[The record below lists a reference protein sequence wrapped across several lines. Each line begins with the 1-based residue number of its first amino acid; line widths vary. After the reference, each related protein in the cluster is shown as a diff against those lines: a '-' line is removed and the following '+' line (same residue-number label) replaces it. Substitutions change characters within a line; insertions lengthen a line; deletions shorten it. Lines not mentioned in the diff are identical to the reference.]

1 MPRFRLICRNCKSSQ
16 GSHSSQQ
23 PGQPQPDFSQT
34 PAAWVLS
41 LPVGCKPFLLLSG
54 LSQTTELQATIKLLR
69 GGVGTWS
76 SYGAKAIGPE
86 LLRFQD
92 LAPKLLYCADRQ
104 VVGPAFLF
112 HGLEAFCLY
121 LEPTVVMG
129 SGQ

>member
-1 MPRFRLICRNCKSSQ
+1 M
-16 GSHSSQQ
+16 
-23 PGQPQPDFSQT
+23 
-34 PAAWVLS
+34 
-41 LPVGCKPFLLLSG
+41 GCKLFLLLSG

-69 GGVGTWS
+69 GRVGTWWN
-76 SYGAKAIGPE
+76 YGAKAIGPE

-104 VVGPAFLF
+104 MVGPAFLF

-129 SGQ
+129 SGQQAGWGRLGKVRHGSTLQKGPLEVLEQQVG